1 MVKIMEIFLMILKKK
16 KKKEKEKISFYD
28 GQKYSYMSKRTRC
41 LIYFKTKQNELKNRS
56 KLQRTIEVVA
66 KLKLQITSYY
76 N

>member
-1 MVKIMEIFLMILKKK
+1 MVKIMEIFLMILK

-41 LIYFKTKQNELKNRS
+41 LIYFKTKRNELKNRS

-66 KLKLQITSYY
+66 KLKLQIISYY